1 MRFSA
6 DCARAC
12 MDKSDK
18 IGFKELQKNAT
29 RQRLLDAVM
38 EHIYFE
44 ALYRE

>member
-1 MRFSA
+1 
-6 DCARAC
+6 

-18 IGFKELQKNAT
+18 INFKEVQKNAT

>member
-1 MRFSA
+1 
-6 DCARAC
+6 

-29 RQRLLDAVM
+29 KQRLLDAVM

-44 ALYRE
+44 ALYEE